1 MKELSDKELF
11 DIVKDDNTQAFS
23 VLFDRYGNTLLSFI
37 LKRIGSISDAED
49 ILQDVFASLWNRRHK
64 IEIEDSIYPYL
75 FKAAKYEV
83 IDWMVQDQKRIT
95 HFERLVLPLE
105 NEPVGASNSDEKL
118 MVQELSCMLDHEIAK
133 MPTTMQSAFNL
144 SRVEGLSIKEI
155 AFRLSISEQTV
166 KNNIS
171 LALSRLKLKTK

>member
-1 MKELSDKELF
+1 MKELFDKELF
-11 DIVKDDNTQAFS
+11 DLVKEGNTQAFS

-37 LKRIGSISDAED
+37 LKRIGSITDAED
-49 ILQDVFASLWNRRHK
+49 ILQDVFASLWKRRHN

-75 FKAAKYEV
+75 FKATKYEV
-83 IDWMVQDQKRIT
+83 IDWITHDQKRIR

-105 NEPVGASNSDEKL
+105 NEPVSTSNSDEKL
-118 MVQELSCMLDHEIAK
+118 MVKELSFVLDNEIAN

-144 SRVEGLSIKEI
+144 SREEGLSIKEI

-171 LALSRLKLKTK
+171 LALSRLKLKAK

>member
-11 DIVKDDNTQAFS
+11 DVVKDGNIQAFS
-23 VLFDRYGNTLLSFI
+23 VLFDRYGNTLLNFI
-37 LKRIGSISDAED
+37 LKRIGSITDAED
-49 ILQDVFASLWNRRHK
+49 ILQDVFASLWNRRDK
-64 IEIEDSIYPYL
+64 IEIENSIYPYL

-83 IDWMVQDQKRIT
+83 IDWMARDQKRIM

-105 NEPVGASNSDEKL
+105 NEPAGGSNSDEKL
-118 MVQELSCMLDHEIAK
+118 LVDELSFMLDHEIAK

-155 AFRLSISEQTV
+155 AFRLSVSEQTV

>member
-1 MKELSDKELF
+1 MKELSDKDLF
-11 DIVKDDNTQAFS
+11 YLVKESNTQAFS
-23 VLFDRYGNTLLSFI
+23 VLFDRYGHILLNFI
-37 LKRIGSISDAED
+37 FKRIGSVTDSED
-49 ILQDVFASLWNRRHK
+49 ILQDVFASFWNRRDK
-64 IEIEDSIYPYL
+64 IEVEDSIYPYL

-83 IDWMVQDQKRIT
+83 IDWMTQDQKRIT
-95 HFERLVLPLE
+95 HFERLVFPLE
-105 NEPVGASNSDEKL
+105 HEPVGASNSDEKL
-118 MVQELSCMLDHEIAK
+118 MVKELAFLLDNEIAK
-133 MPTTMQSAFNL
+133 MPTTMRSAFNL

>member
-11 DIVKDDNTQAFS
+11 DLVKENNTQAFS
-23 VLFDRYGNTLLSFI
+23 VLFDRYGHTLLSFI
-37 LKRIGSISDAED
+37 LKRIGSITDAED

-64 IEIEDSIYPYL
+64 IQIEDSIYPYL

-83 IDWMVQDQKRIT
+83 IDWMTRDQKRIMY
-95 HFERLVLPLE
+95 FERLVLPLE
-105 NEPVGASNSDEKL
+105 NEPVGTSNSDEKL
-118 MVQELSCMLDHEIAK
+118 MVKELSFMLDNEISK

-171 LALSRLKLKTK
+171 LALSRLKLKAK

>member
-11 DIVKDDNTQAFS
+11 DVVREGDTQAFS
-23 VLFDRYGNTLLSFI
+23 VLFDRYGETLLSFI
-37 LKRIGSISDAED
+37 LKRIGSITDAED

-64 IEIEDSIYPYL
+64 IEIQDSIYPYL

-83 IDWMVQDQKRIT
+83 IDWMVRDQKRIS
-95 HFERLVLPLE
+95 HFEQLVLPLK
-105 NEPVGASNSDEKL
+105 NEPAAPNDSEEQL
-118 MVQELSCMLDHEIAK
+118 MAKELSFFLDNEIAK
-133 MPTTMQSAFNL
+133 MPLTMQSAFNL

-171 LALSRLKLKTK
+171 LALSRLKLKVK

>member
-23 VLFDRYGNTLLSFI
+23 VLFERYGNTLLSFI
-37 LKRIGSISDAED
+37 LKRVGSITDAED

-64 IEIEDSIYPYL
+64 IEIEASIYPYL

-83 IDWMVQDQKRIT
+83 IDWMVQDQKRIK

-105 NEPVGASNSDEKL
+105 EEPVGASSSDEKL
-118 MVQELSCMLDHEIAK
+118 LVQELSFMLDHEIAK

>member
-1 MKELSDKELF
+1 M
-11 DIVKDDNTQAFS
+11 T
-23 VLFDRYGNTLLSFI
+23 R
-37 LKRIGSISDAED
+37 
-49 ILQDVFASLWNRRHK
+49 
-64 IEIEDSIYPYL
+64 
-75 FKAAKYEV
+75 
-83 IDWMVQDQKRIT
+83 DQKRIM

-118 MVQELSCMLDHEIAK
+118 VVKELSFMLDNELSK

-171 LALSRLKLKTK
+171 LALSRLKLKAK